1 MTAPEPVPDG
11 ERLPGRLVTGAS
23 YAVVLVLAVQNAVLS
38 SFLLPLRVGGT
49 LVPVSLLLAG
59 GVTAV
64 LGVIGARVVRA
75 RWGAAVPGLLWVT
88 LALLAGSRRAEGDLV
103 IAGGEDSGLATLGLV
118 FLAVGAIGSAAG
130 YALSAAASPTVTS
143 TTVGQQRRPSTTPEG
158 PARR

>member
-1 MTAPEPVPDG
+1 MTAPEPAPPV
-11 ERLPGRLVTGAS
+11 ERVPGRLWTGAA

-64 LGVIGARVVRA
+64 LGVVGARVVRA
-75 RWGAAVPGLLWVT
+75 RWGAAVPGLLWVV
-88 LALLAGSRRAEGDLV
+88 LALMAGSRRSEGDLV

-118 FLAVGAIGSAAG
+118 FLAVGAVGSAAG
-130 YALSAAASPTVTS
+130 YALSGTRPAVTS
-143 TTVGQQRRPSTTPEG
+143 TTPEQPRPSSTSPEG